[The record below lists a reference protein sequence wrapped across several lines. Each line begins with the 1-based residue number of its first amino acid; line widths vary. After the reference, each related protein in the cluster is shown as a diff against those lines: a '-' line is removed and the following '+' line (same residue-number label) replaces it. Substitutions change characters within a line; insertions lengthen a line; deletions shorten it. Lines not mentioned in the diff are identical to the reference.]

1 MRAILSRALQQN
13 FGVKWPRS
21 CQVKALHLRDRWLA
35 RDQRWASLQHPTSD
49 RPVISADLLQRIT
62 IRPDQCGGRPCIRG
76 MRIRVIDVLELLV
89 AGESREQILEEF
101 PYLEPEDIAA
111 SLLYAA
117 RRMNH
122 PTVAA

>member
-1 MRAILSRALQQN
+1 MASIGPKRALYD
-13 FGVKWPRS
+13 S
-21 CQVKALHLRDRWLA
+21 SDELA
-35 RDQRWASLQHPTSD
+35 STQFRTIFRRMIAP
-49 RPVISADLLQRIT
+49 DLLQRIT

-76 MRIRVIDVLELLV
+76 MRIRVID
-89 AGESREQILEEF
+89 ILEQLAAGASHDEILADY
-101 PYLEPEDIAA
+101 PYLEADDIAA

>member
-1 MRAILSRALQQN
+1 
-13 FGVKWPRS
+13 
-21 CQVKALHLRDRWLA
+21 
-35 RDQRWASLQHPTSD
+35 
-49 RPVISADLLQRIT
+49 
-62 IRPDQCGGRPCIRG
+62 
-76 MRIRVIDVLELLV
+76 MRIRVIDVLELLA
-89 AGESREQILEEF
+89 AGESREEILAEF